1 MPLSTIQRPTRPAKT
16 RSIACRR
23 CHGRKIRCSGTQPCD
38 NCHNTSDCV
47 YPTRD
52 HQVKVNQSY
61 LDRLIR
67 ENEQLR
73 RFHSPGRDRSGLS
86 EDSETRALSQDDT
99 AGAAETTLN
108 PVLRDSHWFERI
120 ETSETPIW
128 IGEIS
133 DAAFATRVRQLIT
146 APQPSNHIPRTHF
159 VPNETIWLLSPPVPS
174 PIWPS
179 SIRAQFLVKA
189 ALRALRRSFHVVR
202 RSEIFAELAKSTDAN
217 SRSQIPLA
225 IVFKFWALFALGEL
239 YTSRCTRAEETFPGL
254 SAFAYASQSLR
265 VVSERP
271 HLDVVET
278 ILLLALYSLEVN
290 RRHSTYVLI
299 GTAIRLQ
306 NVMGLHLNID
316 RNHISDPEI
325 REHRNRLWWT
335 TYVLDR
341 MISSKTGL
349 PVSISDQDITVDLPS
364 DACQEKSE
372 DFMEHSVLVINVNL
386 AKIAG
391 SINQLVYTR
400 KSPKEPFLERVQAV
414 NEELQQLSNTITH
427 QKQVCT
433 DQKSIDT
440 ECWVNLQLTSNQLRI
455 VASRPVLLYI
465 FCHHIATH
473 KKLNIQTQIPDLAQT
488 LAESC
493 VHYAR
498 ESCDLLLECWS
509 DGIFDTFN
517 YSFTQYL
524 FSSAV
529 VLAISSSI
537 ESSNSQ
543 SDLERFQFATSL
555 LERLDQ
561 NGNFAAKEF
570 CCHIRSTTSVLQA
583 LIHQRET
590 ETSRTISETSLD
602 LTRASNETSQ
612 TFDDQLGPE
621 ATLQYISGDQ
631 ALSLSFLDAFLT
643 QEELQ
648 QIFPVTL

>member
-1 MPLSTIQRPTRPAKT
+1 MTINRTPP
-16 RSIACRR
+16 
-23 CHGRKIRCSGTQPCD
+23 P
-38 NCHNTSDCV
+38 V
-47 YPTRD
+47 YVSP
-52 HQVKVNQSY
+52 HQVLIPHADGATPVKFAARALSHAEIATTRQNAFTRRETIKLESTK
-61 LDRLIR
+61 DRLIR

-73 RFHSPGRDRSGLS
+73 RLQSPGRGVSGLS
-86 EDSETRALSQDDT
+86 KHSETQEPSQDD
-99 AGAAETTLN
+99 APGAVETTIN
-108 PVLRDSHWFERI
+108 PVLRDSPWFERM

-146 APQPSNHIPRTHF
+146 APHPSNHIPRTHF
-159 VPNETIWLLSPPVPS
+159 VPDKTLWSLSPPMPP

-179 SIRAQFLVKA
+179 SIRAQFLVKT
-189 ALRALRRSFHVVR
+189 ALRALRRSFHIVR
-202 RSEIFAELAKSTDAN
+202 RSEIFAVLEKCTDADA
-217 SRSQIPLA
+217 RSQIPLA
-225 IVFKFWALFALGEL
+225 IISKLWALFALGEL
-239 YTSRCTRAEETFPGL
+239 YTTRCTRAEETFPGL
-254 SAFAYASQSLR
+254 SAFVYASQVIR

-299 GTAIRLQ
+299 GTAMRLQ

-316 RNHISDPEI
+316 RNHISDVEI

-335 TYVLDR
+335 TFVLDR

-349 PVSISDQDITVDLPS
+349 PLSISDQDINVDLPS
-364 DACQEKSE
+364 DACQENRE
-372 DFMEHSVLVINVNL
+372 DFMEHNFLIITVNL

-391 SINQLVYTR
+391 SITQLVYTR
-400 KSPKEPFLERVQAV
+400 RAPKEPFFERVQTI

-427 QKQVCT
+427 QNQVCT
-433 DQKSIDT
+433 DQKIVET
-440 ECWVNLQLTSNQLRI
+440 ECWVNLQLSTNQSRI

-473 KKLNIQTQIPDLAQT
+473 KNLNIQTRVPDLAQT

-509 DGIFDTFN
+509 DGTFDTFN

-537 ESSNSQ
+537 KSNDSQ
-543 SDLERFQFATSL
+543 SDLERFQLATSL
-555 LERLDQ
+555 LDRLDQ

-570 CCHIRSTTSVLQA
+570 CCHIRSTTYVLQA

-590 ETSRTISETSLD
+590 ETSRTIPEASVN
-602 LTRASNETSQ
+602 LTRTDNENSQ
-612 TFDDQLGPE
+612 AFGDQLGPE

-631 ALSLSFLDAFLT
+631 AALNLSFLDAFLT